1 MITSTHPAF
10 ARLGPK
16 LGRAQ
21 HELDQ
26 LAEFL
31 RLYEAVP
38 RELVSEWGRTTAVAS
53 AVHNAYNG
61 IEDVLLSLANDID
74 GYVPRGDSSHQDIL
88 DQMRVPL
95 AELRPAL
102 LDEELYQVLAE
113 VKGFRHLVR
122 HRYGLDLDPV
132 RTMENLARM
141 QTALPR
147 FAAAVQELA
156 DRMGRPDAADA

>member
-16 LGRAQ
+16 LDRAWR
-21 HELDQ
+21 ELEQ
-26 LAEFL
+26 LTEFL
-31 RLYEAVP
+31 RLYDAVP
-38 RELVSEWGRTTAVAS
+38 PDLVSEWARTTAVAS

-95 AELRPAL
+95 AGLRPAL
-102 LDEELYQVLAE
+102 LNDELYQVLTE

-122 HRYGLDLDPV
+122 HRYGLDLDQV
-132 RTMENLARM
+132 RTMENLTRM

-147 FAAAVQELA
+147 FSAAVQELA
-156 DRMGRPDAADA
+156 ARMTRPDAADA

>member
-16 LGRAQ
+16 LERAQ
-21 HELDQ
+21 RELDQ
-26 LAEFL
+26 LTEFL

-38 RELVSEWGRTTAVAS
+38 PELVSEWGRTTAAAS

-61 IEDVLLSLANDID
+61 IEDVL
-74 GYVPRGDSSHQDIL
+74 RGDSSHQDIL

-102 LDEELYQVLAE
+102 LDDELYQVLTE

-132 RTMENLARM
+132 RTMESLGRM

-156 DRMGRPDAADA
+156 DRMARPDSADA